1 MLQEG
6 MEEREGARVSSLGQ
20 AASLQVHRE
29 RARHVARACAC
40 SKHTRAGVYKLL
52 EDLRSQLEP
61 CESSHRCRVGYSY
74 SDVYPLVH
82 NHTVPCTRYS
92 PFDSPVGRV
101 HGRSMNAEC
110 GRCLDAR
117 CAVQFLGCTVHRRRD
132 VRRQNISRGESGALR
147 GRRKRVTFLGGVG

>member
-1 MLQEG
+1 M
-6 MEEREGARVSSLGQ
+6 EGARVSSLGQ

-52 EDLRSQLEP
+52 EDLRSQFEP
-61 CESSHRCRVGYSY
+61 CESSHRCRVGCSY

-101 HGRSMNAEC
+101 HGRSMNAEMWKMSGC
-110 GRCLDAR
+110 SMRGAI
-117 CAVQFLGCTVHRRRD
+117 LGSTVHRRRD

-147 GRRKRVTFLGGVG
+147 GRRKRVTFLGGLGD